1 MFTNTFYKICPLIHV
16 FIFMLQ
22 TNIFANPMNQ
32 NYEEFLE
39 VSQFP

>member
-1 MFTNTFYKICPLIHV
+1 
-16 FIFMLQ
+16 MLQ

-39 VSQFP
+39 VSQFPKAINETNFSNPYMG